1 MSEFIYSI
9 IGVVLIVVIGLGMA
23 YLAAY
28 SKTIVDYY
36 SEDDVIKENHPKP
49 KAEKHEPKNAAR
61 NKGKAILKA
70 RRQGHLSAFWHG
82 ERYGTGLYNYSE
94 NGK

>member
-28 SKTIVDYY
+28 Y
-36 SEDDVIKENHPKP
+36 SEDDVIKENHPTP